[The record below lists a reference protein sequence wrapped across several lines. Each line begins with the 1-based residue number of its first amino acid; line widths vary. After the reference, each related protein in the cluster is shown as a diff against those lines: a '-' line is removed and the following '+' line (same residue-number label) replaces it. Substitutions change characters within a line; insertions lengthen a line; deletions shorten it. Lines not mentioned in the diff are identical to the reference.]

1 MKILALDST
10 ATSMSVCITEDE
22 RLLSLHIAN
31 TGLTHSETLLPEIE
45 HTLSQVSMS
54 VSDID
59 LFAFSAGPG
68 SFTGVRIGAA
78 TIKGLALAENKPCAE
93 VSTLESLAYN
103 LIAVRGLICPVMNA
117 RRNQVYNALF
127 SCRDGEITR
136 LTPDRAIS
144 IEELE
149 VELEKTSFDA
159 LYLCG
164 DGYDITIDALKK
176 IKPKNTPELL
186 RYTNALSIALCAKKI
201 YESGNAKDDKSI
213 TPTYLRP
220 SQAERE
226 RKERNEK

>member
-10 ATSMSVCITEDE
+10 ATSMSVCVAEDG

-45 HTLSQVSMS
+45 HTLSQVSLS

-59 LFAFSAGPG
+59 LFAFTAGPG

-78 TIKGLALAENKPCAE
+78 TVKGLAFAENKPCIE
-93 VSTLESLAYN
+93 VSTLEALAFN
-103 LIAVRGLICPVMNA
+103 LIACDGLICPVMNA

-127 SCRDGEITR
+127 SCRNGEIKR

-149 VELEKTSFDA
+149 AEIEKTDFDA
-159 LYLCG
+159 LWLCG
-164 DGYDITIDALKK
+164 DGYGITLDGFKK
-176 IKPKNTPELL
+176 IKPENTPELL
-186 RYTNALSIALCAKKI
+186 RCTNALSIALCAKKI
-201 YESGNAKDDKSI
+201 YKCGGAKNDKTV
-213 TPTYLRP
+213 TPSYLRA

-226 RKERNEK
+226 RNERNEK